1 MKRKRSK
8 PTAAGVDEWRGRSFS
23 IESRSLFT
31 KSRFASNKLGKV
43 LNKNKTWQKNFQS
56 MSPQVGLC
64 TMYIFKTLFA
74 VLFVNDKLTSSLCC
88 LGFVFAFS
96 HERLEWKFAWASLF
110 WNHPREIALFGHL
123 WSTCSIVF
131 DTLGD
136 RTNEH
141 LFFASL
147 LLLKQ
152 SRPISDLT
160 FVPLAIQL
168 IF

>member
-1 MKRKRSK
+1 M
-8 PTAAGVDEWRGRSFS
+8 
-23 IESRSLFT
+23 ESRSLFT

-43 LNKNKTWQKNFQS
+43 LNKNKTWLKNFQS
-56 MSPQVGLC
+56 ISPQVGLC
-64 TMYIFKTLFA
+64 TMYLRLFLLSCLTNLQA
-74 VLFVNDKLTSSLCC
+74 VY
-88 LGFVFAFS
+88 VFAFS
-96 HERLEWKFAWASLF
+96 HGRLEWEFAWASLF
-110 WNHPREIALFGHL
+110 WSHPREIALFGHL

-136 RTNEH
+136 WTNEH

-160 FVPLAIQL
+160 FVPQAIQL